1 MMFNLSLTPFS
12 TMTMHVSWKRWF
24 TDRKEQ
30 LTMRFSVNLGRL
42 SWRDIGLG
50 PSLRLDQ
57 MGCEESVDHRRL
69 SESSLS

>member
-1 MMFNLSLTPFS
+1 MFNFSLTPFS
-12 TMTMHVSWKRWF
+12 TMTILVSWMRWSSGVQ
-24 TDRKEQ
+24 KQ
-30 LTMRFSVNLGRL
+30 LTMGFSVNLGRL
-42 SWRDIGLG
+42 PWRDIGLG